1 MSKDQTIKEDEI
13 DTTQIVEEETLED
26 VEIKIGKLLKN
37 QP

>member
-37 QP
+37 